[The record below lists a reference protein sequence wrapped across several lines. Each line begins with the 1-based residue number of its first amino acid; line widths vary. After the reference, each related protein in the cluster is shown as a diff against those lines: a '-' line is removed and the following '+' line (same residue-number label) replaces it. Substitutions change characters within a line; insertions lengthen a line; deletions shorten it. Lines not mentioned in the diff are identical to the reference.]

1 MNNSEFRILIVDDEK
16 EYRKVLSTILLAKG
30 YTVDSVMNGD
40 EALTNI
46 YIKNYSLILTDLVM
60 SGMNGIELLKKI
72 KEYDKSLEVIMVTGY
87 GSINNA
93 VDAMKKGAFSYYI
106 KSNSP
111 EELIGEIE
119 KIKEIIKTNEIYSGD
134 TFNGKKFMLET
145 KNKKFKKVLKIA
157 KKASK
162 SNVNILILGE
172 SGVGKEVIAN
182 YIHENSKR
190 HNEVFMP
197 VNCHAYSKGV
207 LESELFGHEKGSF
220 TGAVNQKLG
229 KFELANKG
237 TIFLDEIG
245 ELSKSMQV
253 KLLRVI
259 DTKTI
264 ERVGGSEHISLD
276 YRLITATNRDLLNC
290 EEKLF
295 RDDLF
300 YRISTIIL
308 KVPSLRERQ
317 SDLPKL
323 IDFFIG
329 KSSNKLGIDIVK
341 IDKNVIEYLLDY
353 DFPGNIRE
361 LKNIIE
367 RLVVL
372 SENGVISK
380 NTLFIEDED
389 ELLNDDEKR
398 KSLKEFRSNVES
410 KYIKKIIN
418 DCNGNI
424 TEASKVLNISR
435 RQLYNKINEYGL

>member
-16 EYRKVLSTILLAKG
+16 EYRKVLSTILLSKG

-40 EALTNI
+40 EALIRI
-46 YIKNYSLILTDLVM
+46 YKKNYNLILTDLVM
-60 SGMNGIELLKKI
+60 SGMNGIELLNKI
-72 KEYDKSLEVIMVTGY
+72 KEYDESLEVIIVTGY

-119 KIKEIIKTNEIYSGD
+119 KIKEVIRTNKIYSGD
-134 TFNGKKFMLET
+134 TFDGKKFMLET
-145 KNKKFKKVLKIA
+145 KNKNFKKVLKIA

-190 HNEVFMP
+190 NNEIFMP

-207 LESELFGHEKGSF
+207 LESELFGHEKGAF
-220 TGAVNQKLG
+220 TGAGNQKLG

-245 ELSKSMQV
+245 ELSKDMQV

-264 ERVGGSEHISLD
+264 ERVGGSEHINLD
-276 YRLITATNRDLLNC
+276 FRLIAATNRDLLNC
-290 EEKLF
+290 GEELF

-308 KVPSLRERQ
+308 KVPPLRERQ

-341 IDKNVIEYLLDY
+341 IDKNVIDYLLDY
-353 DFPGNIRE
+353 DSPGNIRE

-380 NTLFIEDED
+380 DTLFIESED
-389 ELLNDDEKR
+389 ELLSDDEKR
-398 KSLKEFRSNVES
+398 ESLKEFRSNVES

-435 RQLYNKINEYGL
+435 RQLYNKINEYDL

>member
-72 KEYDKSLEVIMVTGY
+72 KEYDKSLEVIIVTGY